1 MAPQTHRSGKGH
13 PATARAATVA
23 ALAVLC
29 GCGPSSERPAA
40 PGPFANLEPVTLRGY
55 SGDAMEPF
63 ITRDGRYL
71 LFNNRN
77 DPSVDTQLQLAERVD
92 DVTFDYR
99 GELLGAN
106 STALDG
112 VPSLDS
118 SGTLYFVST
127 RSYAQD
133 LTTVYRGQFAAGTV
147 SGVGEVPGVSRNEA
161 GWVNFDA
168 EISADGRTLWLVDGH
183 FSAGAALES
192 ADLLF
197 ATQQGSGFVRSA
209 DSARILATVN
219 TPALE
224 YAPAIRADGLELF
237 FTRVENITTGTP
249 ALWRTSRPTPQ
260 DAFGMP
266 EQVTAASGFV
276 EGPTL
281 SPDGRSLYFHRL
293 ENGTFRICRV
303 TR

>member
-1 MAPQTHRSGKGH
+1 MAPQAHRSGKGH
-13 PATARAATVA
+13 LAAARAATVA

-29 GCGPSSERPAA
+29 GCGPSSGRPTA
-40 PGPFANLEPVTLRGY
+40 PGPFGNLEPVTLRGY

-106 STALDG
+106 SAALDG

-197 ATQQGSGFVRSA
+197 ATQQDSGFVRSA
-209 DSARILATVN
+209 DSGRILATVN

-237 FTRVENITTGTP
+237 FTRVESITTGTP

-266 EQVTAASGFV
+266 ERVTAASGFV